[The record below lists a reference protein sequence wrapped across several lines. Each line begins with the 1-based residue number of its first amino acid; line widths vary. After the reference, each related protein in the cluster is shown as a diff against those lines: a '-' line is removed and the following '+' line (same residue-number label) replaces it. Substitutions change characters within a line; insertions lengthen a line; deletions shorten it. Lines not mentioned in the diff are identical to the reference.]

1 MLQESA
7 LPDEKKMLRYT
18 DVERKKRFWA
28 SNSLSDPEL
37 KLMIDSVLYGNIIN
51 TKQARDLATR
61 LQGLSGKNL
70 QQRTRYASGGFGEQK
85 YMPNDGNPQDEQ
97 ARQKSLRIRE
107 RKYFSRDD
115 FMPKYP
121 V

>member
-1 MLQESA
+1 MAEEITEKKVRTSLEKIMLQESA

-37 KLMIDSVLYGNIIN
+37 KFMIYFVLYRNIIN

-61 LQGLSGKNL
+61 LQGLSGKICN
-70 QQRTRYASGGFGEQK
+70 SGPGTLPVDSANRNTF
-85 YMPNDGNPQDEQ
+85 
-97 ARQKSLRIRE
+97 RISMCW
-107 RKYFSRDD
+107 KI
-115 FMPKYP
+115 
-121 V
+121 